1 MAMATKGAMGMSLAM
16 VIALSIVLTVTA
28 DGECS
33 VAAPCPDKNNCCSQF
48 GFCGTGAPYCGN
60 GCQAGP
66 CTGGTPPSPP
76 SGGGGLG
83 DILTR
88 NLYEQL
94 FPGHLSF
101 YSYDKLIE
109 ASKLFPQFGT
119 TGDST
124 TRKREI
130 AAFAAHVTQET
141 SGLKVIVEQTNDPYC
156 DGSRPE
162 FPCNGKHFNGRGPLQ
177 LSWNYNYGTCG
188 NYLKRNLLGNPDLVA
203 TDPLV
208 SFEASLWFWNQ
219 YGDNVIPH
227 IHDVITGN
235 WNPTTV
241 DKAANRVPGFGVTI
255 DIINGGLECGKQSN
269 EADNRVKY
277 FKNFCS
283 QMNISPGDNVDCKKM
298 KPFYSVKLTA
308 ES

>member
-1 MAMATKGAMGMSLAM
+1 MAMAMKGAMGVALAM
-16 VIALSIVLTVTA
+16 VIALSIVLTVMA

-48 GFCGTGAPYCGN
+48 GFCGKGDPYCGN

-66 CTGGTPPSPP
+66 CSGGTP

-101 YSYDKLIE
+101 YSYDKFIE

-119 TGDST
+119 TGDT
-124 TRKREI
+124 NTRKREI

-141 SGLKVIVEQTNDPYC
+141 SGLKKIVEQTSDPYC
-156 DGSRPE
+156 DSNRAE

-188 NYLKRNLLGNPDLVA
+188 NYLKINLLGNPDLVA

-208 SFEASLWFWNQ
+208 SFKSSLWFWNQ

-235 WNPTTV
+235 WKPNNA

-255 DIINGGLECGKQSN
+255 DIINGNLKCGKQSN
-269 EADNRVKY
+269 AADNRVRY
-277 FKNFCS
+277 FKDFCS
-283 QMNISPGDNVDCKKM
+283 RLNVSPGDNLDCKKM
-298 KPFYSVKLTA
+298 KPFYGVTLVA

>member
-1 MAMATKGAMGMSLAM
+1 
-16 VIALSIVLTVTA
+16 
-28 DGECS
+28 
-33 VAAPCPDKNNCCSQF
+33 
-48 GFCGTGAPYCGN
+48 
-60 GCQAGP
+60 
-66 CTGGTPPSPP
+66 
-76 SGGGGLG
+76 LG

-88 NLYEQL
+88 NLYEEL
-94 FPGHLSF
+94 FPGHLPF

-119 TGDST
+119 TGDSN

-141 SGLKVIVEQTNDPYC
+141 SGLKKIAEQTNDPFC
-156 DGSRPE
+156 APSPE
-162 FPCNGKHFNGRGPLQ
+162 FPCNGRHFNGRGPLQ
-177 LSWNYNYGTCG
+177 LSWNFNYGPCG
-188 NYLKRNLLGNPDLVA
+188 NYLNIDLLRNPDLVA

-208 SFEASLWFWNQ
+208 SFESSLWFWNQ

-227 IHDVITGN
+227 MHDVITGN
-235 WNPTTV
+235 WKPSDA

-255 DIINGGLECGKQSN
+255 AIINGGLECGKQSA

-277 FKNFCS
+277 FTDFCKRL
-283 QMNISPGDNVDCKKM
+283 NISPDDNLDCKKM
-298 KPFYSVKLTA
+298 RPFYSVNLAA